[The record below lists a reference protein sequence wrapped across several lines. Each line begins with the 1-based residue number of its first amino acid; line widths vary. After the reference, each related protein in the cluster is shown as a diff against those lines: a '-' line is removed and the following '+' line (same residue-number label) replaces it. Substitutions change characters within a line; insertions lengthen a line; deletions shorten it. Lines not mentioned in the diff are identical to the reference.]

1 MRRRPRLREFY
12 KTSFGEKVFKVFI
25 YLCITALCLSIILP
39 FFNILA
45 LSFNAGKDAERG
57 GIYFWPRVW
66 SLQNFAEVLTSAN
79 MLSAFGIS
87 LFRTI
92 VGTLASVFLTAMAA
106 YTLKSKTM
114 PGVRF
119 FTMLIFFTMLF
130 GGGIIPYYM
139 LLKSIHLTNTIW
151 VYVIPSLYSAW
162 NLIIMRTFFQQI
174 HVSLEESARIDGYN
188 DFSIFMRVIMPLSK
202 PVIAVIM
209 LFNAVGHWN
218 DWFTGA
224 FYVRSGDLRPL
235 STLLQEMLTRA
246 EAMRSKLESAA
257 GTTQYEM
264 LDKMQVTGDSMKMA
278 TIIIVIAPIIIIYP
292 FIQKYFAQGVM
303 IGSIKE

>member
-1 MRRRPRLREFY
+1 MRMKPFY
-12 KTSFGEKVFKVFI
+12 RTPLGERVYIFVI
-25 YLCITALCLSIILP
+25 YLLITLLCLSIVLP
-39 FFNILA
+39 FLNILA

-66 SLQNFAEVLTSAN
+66 SIQNFKEVFASSNIVT
-79 MLSAFGIS
+79 AFGIS
-87 LFRTI
+87 LFRTV
-92 VGTLASVFLTAMAA
+92 VGTVASVFLTAMGA
-106 YTLKSKTM
+106 YALKSRTM

-119 FTMLIFFTMLF
+119 FTLLIFFTMLF
-130 GGGIIPYYM
+130 SGGMIPYYM
-139 LLKSIHLTNTIW
+139 LLKSLHLTNTIW
-151 VYVIPSLYSAW
+151 VYIIPSLYSAW

-174 HVSLEESARIDGYN
+174 HPSLEESARMDGYN
-188 DFSIFMRVIMPLSK
+188 DFAIFMRIILPLSK
-202 PVIAVIM
+202 PVIAVIA

-224 FYVRSGDLRPL
+224 FYVRSAKLRPL

-257 GTTQYEM
+257 GMNQYDALE
-264 LDKMQVTGDSMKMA
+264 KMQVTGDSMKMA
-278 TIIIVIAPIIIIYP
+278 TIIIVVAPIIIIYP

>member
-1 MRRRPRLREFY
+1 MGKEFH
-12 KTSFGEKVFKVFI
+12 KTTFGEKVVKIVI
-25 YLCITALCLSIILP
+25 YSLIILLCLSIILP
-39 FFNILA
+39 FLNILA

-66 SLQNFAEVLTSAN
+66 SLQNYQEVITSAN
-79 MLSAFGIS
+79 IVTAFGIS
-87 LFRTI
+87 IFRTV
-92 VGTLASVFLTAMAA
+92 VGTVASVFLTAMAA

-119 FTMLIFFTMLF
+119 FTLLIFFTMLF
-130 GGGIIPYYM
+130 SGGIIPYYM
-139 LLKSIHLTNTIW
+139 LLKDLHLTNTIW

-174 HVSLEESARIDGYN
+174 HVSLEESARLDGYN
-188 DFSIFMRVIMPLSK
+188 DFSIFMRIIMPLSK
-202 PVIAVIM
+202 PVIAVIA

-218 DWFTGA
+218 DWFTGS
-224 FYVRSGDLRPL
+224 FYVRSSELRPL

-246 EAMRSKLESAA
+246 EAMRSKLEQAA
-257 GTTQYEM
+257 GMSQYEM
-264 LDKMQVTGDSMKMA
+264 LEKMQVTGDSMKMA
-278 TIIIVIAPIIIIYP
+278 TIIIVVAPIIIIYP

>member
-1 MRRRPRLREFY
+1 MKPFY
-12 KTSFGEKVFKVFI
+12 RTPLGERVYIFVI
-25 YLCITALCLSIILP
+25 YLLITLLCLSIVLP
-39 FFNILA
+39 FLNILA

-66 SLQNFAEVLTSAN
+66 SIQNFKEVFASSNIVT
-79 MLSAFGIS
+79 AFGIS
-87 LFRTI
+87 LFRTV
-92 VGTLASVFLTAMAA
+92 VGTVASVFLTAMGA
-106 YTLKSKTM
+106 YALKSKTM

-119 FTMLIFFTMLF
+119 FTLLIFFTMLF
-130 GGGIIPYYM
+130 SGGMIPYYM
-139 LLKSIHLTNTIW
+139 LLKSLHLTNTIW
-151 VYVIPSLYSAW
+151 VYIIPSLYSAW

-174 HVSLEESARIDGYN
+174 HPSLEESARMDGYN
-188 DFSIFMRVIMPLSK
+188 DFAIFMRIIMPLSK
-202 PVIAVIM
+202 PVIAVIA

-224 FYVRSGDLRPL
+224 FYVRSAKLRPL

-257 GTTQYEM
+257 GMNQYDALE
-264 LDKMQVTGDSMKMA
+264 KMQVTGDSMKMA
-278 TIIIVIAPIIIIYP
+278 TIIIVVAPIIIIYP